1 MLYLID
7 ANVLITAHNLYY
19 PVDAVPE
26 FWSWLAHQAEQGA
39 IKMPLEIFEEVK
51 DGSTDEEKDL
61 LTTQVVEATLQNAL
75 RP

>member
-19 PVDAVPE
+19 PVDAVSE
-26 FWSWLAHQAEQGA
+26 FWGWLAYQAQNGA
-39 IKMPLEIFEEVK
+39 IKMPLEVFEEVK

-61 LTTQVVEATLQNAL
+61 LYGWIDAL
-75 RP
+75 